1 MNRFN
6 PNTSYRKNWKIS
18 LTRKVQLAELV
29 SSSSSVFFSSLSLF
43 IFYILSPTDP
53 NEICFRSY
61 SSNLT
66 NRPINISIILH
77 FILFDPVYTGFYNY
91 FSYYSSFMRNLKDE
105 RTKIWMLV
113 KYEGLKFEKYKD
125 VIYKTFFSLNFL
137 DKKKKKNVRYYYP
150 PQTNSRYFKY
160 PIFINRCIQIGVSV
174 GLNSYLTPVFDIIRN
189 SK

>member
-105 RTKIWMLV
+105 RTKI
-113 KYEGLKFEKYKD
+113 
-125 VIYKTFFSLNFL
+125 
-137 DKKKKKNVRYYYP
+137 
-150 PQTNSRYFKY
+150 
-160 PIFINRCIQIGVSV
+160 
-174 GLNSYLTPVFDIIRN
+174 
-189 SK
+189 

>member
-29 SSSSSVFFSSLSLF
+29 SSSSSVFFSFLSLF

-91 FSYYSSFMRNLKDE
+91 FSCYSSFMRNLKDE

-113 KYEGLKFEKYKD
+113 KCEGLKFEKYKD

-137 DKKKKKNVRYYYP
+137 DKKKKNVRYYYP